1 MKKKNKI
8 SVTAKIK
15 SGTTSVKRAKDKNG
29 KIVYRTNKGGRA
41 TREQWLQYRDIIK
54 TAKAAK
60 IKTADEAHG
69 IILALPPT
77 HHRNL
82 TINTQALIMEKGYK
96 VVIVNKSTAIA
107 GEDTADLTGAEKIGS
122 YGIENAY
129 KLQALFNQLWKQK
142 EKEIEE
148 EEEEEETSAPVSP
161 DITYNDII
169 DNQET
174 KTLYININ
182 QNFKI

>member
-1 MKKKNKI
+1 MKKYKI
-8 SVTAKIK
+8 SVSAKIK
-15 SGTTSVKRAKDKNG
+15 SGSTSVKRAKDKAG

-41 TREQWLQYRDIIK
+41 TREQWLQYRDLIK
-54 TAKAAK
+54 SAKEARK
-60 IKTADEAHG
+60 RTADEATG

-82 TINTQALIMEKGYK
+82 TINTQALIIEKGYK
-96 VVIVNKSTAIA
+96 VVLVDKSTAIA
-107 GEDTADLTGAEKIGS
+107 GEDTADLTGAKKIGS
-122 YGIENAY
+122 YGPENAY
-129 KLQALFNQLWKQK
+129 KLQAKFNQLWKQK

-148 EEEEEETSAPVSP
+148 EEEEETDSNPPSP

-182 QNFKI
+182 QNFKL